1 MTAPLT
7 AFKTHEK
14 AENLPFYM
22 VNFLPFLSC
31 IFIYCNLYL
40 SSSSLL
46 LFSLNPPIPA
56 PSEETAS
63 PSHPSTPAGSPVL
76 AAFVL
81 LFDPV
86 AVPDVFDPVVPVFV
100 PDVPVVV
107 VVLPNVED
115 AFYKG
120 S

>member
-1 MTAPLT
+1 MNTAY
-7 AFKTHEK
+7 F
-14 AENLPFYM
+14 
-22 VNFLPFLSC
+22 
-31 IFIYCNLYL
+31 

-63 PSHPSTPAGSPVL
+63 SSHPSTPAGSPVL

-107 VVLPNVED
+107 VVLPDVED
-115 AFYKG
+115 AFTRALMLCSG
-120 S
+120 SLLLRQRLSDLSSQPMLS